1 MNELI
6 ATQAINEAANAFESF
21 VNGEASTDAAGVKE
35 KKSKKDKKRKD
46 KELDSVNGEVAGDVA
61 QGQEEPSKK
70 KHKKSKKH
78 ANEGIEQQVRRKVSW
93 QSIHHSHAD
102 HVIFLSHRSI
112 NPLP

>member
-46 KELDSVNGEVAGDVA
+46 QESDNANGEVAGDGGE
-61 QGQEEPSKK
+61 GQEEPSKK

-78 ANEGIEQQVRRKVSW
+78 ANEGIEQQVSRKTSS
-93 QSIHHSHAD
+93 QAIQRFPH
-102 HVIFLSHRSI
+102 
-112 NPLP
+112 